1 MVTRALSLAC
11 VTVALALTPVA
22 QAEEEAPRK
31 VALVDRVI
39 AKWRT
44 TGEGQATHAIFAR
57 ELAFE
62 ARLEAMAL
70 DDAPDAL
77 LTDRHL
83 RAALAR
89 HVTESLLEGLPLDPV
104 ATPADIAERAE
115 QARRALEVRVGGADR
130 LEAARKLERIGPDE
144 LDAMMRR
151 TARAS
156 LYLDRMIAPL
166 VEPSD
171 LELRELHASGKSP
184 YSDQRFA
191 DVVDK
196 LRRWVVAQ
204 RVSAALDDFWQRSR
218 SRIVI
223 QWIKPERSR

>member
-1 MVTRALSLAC
+1 MVTRAIALAVLAASLSLGAP
-11 VTVALALTPVA
+11 AH
-22 QAEEEAPRK
+22 AEDEAPRK
-31 VALVDRVI
+31 VALVDRVV

-44 TGEGQATHAIFAR
+44 TGEGQPTHAIFAR

-70 DDAPDAL
+70 DDAPEAP
-77 LTDRHL
+77 LTDRHI

-89 HVTESLLEGLPLDPV
+89 HVTESLLEALPLDPP

-115 QARRALEVRVGGADR
+115 QARRALEVRVGGGER
-130 LEAARKLERIGPDE
+130 LEVARKLERIAPDE

-171 LELRELHASGKSP
+171 LELRELHAAGKSP
-184 YSDQRFA
+184 YSAQRFA

-196 LRRWVVAQ
+196 LRRWVIAQ

-223 QWIKPERSR
+223 QWIKPDKSR

>member
-1 MVTRALSLAC
+1 MVTRNLSLAC
-11 VTVALALTPVA
+11 VMAALTLAPVA
-22 QAEEEAPRK
+22 RAEEEAPRK
-31 VALVDRVI
+31 VVLVDRVI

-44 TGEGQATHAIFAR
+44 TGEGQTAHAIFAR

-70 DDAPDAL
+70 DDAPDAP

-89 HVTESLLEGLPLDPV
+89 HVTESLLEGLPLEPV

-115 QARRALEVRVGGADR
+115 KARRALEVRVGGADR

-223 QWIKPERSR
+223 QWIKPDRTR